1 MIFFI
6 TAVYCLLERKTT
18 SIYEK
23 MFKIIIDKC
32 EEQNLFPDPRF
43 LHVDFEK
50 AVITSAS
57 NIFGSELEIRGCFYH
72 LCQST
77 FRKIQD
83 LGLQT
88 AYMNDDK
95 FSHFCSMIDSLA
107 FLPLERVHEGMDFLK
122 QTSYS
127 EANELLSYFDTTYVN
142 GSYKRV
148 GAGMNIK
155 LRKINPLFLPKT
167 WNVFEATLNSEHRT
181 NNICESWNNRF
192 THLVGHSHPT
202 IWVLIKKIKL
212 EIGADRAKI
221 ALSSTGQTI
230 KKIKINQK
238 NIRLKTLCE
247 RINNFELSVEE
258 FLTQVGNNIRTRPR
272 L

>member
-1 MIFFI
+1 VPKNDFFI
-6 TAVYCLLERKTT
+6 TAVYCLLEQKTT

-57 NIFGSELEIRGCFYH
+57 NIFGLELEIRGCFYH

-122 QTSYS
+122 QTSIS

-142 GSYKRV
+142 GSHKRV
-148 GAGMNIK
+148 GAGMNKK

-167 WNVFEATLNSEHRT
+167 WNVFEPH
-181 NNICESWNNRF
+181 
-192 THLVGHSHPT
+192 
-202 IWVLIKKIKL
+202 
-212 EIGADRAKI
+212 
-221 ALSSTGQTI
+221 
-230 KKIKINQK
+230 
-238 NIRLKTLCE
+238 
-247 RINNFELSVEE
+247 
-258 FLTQVGNNIRTRPR
+258 
-272 L
+272 